1 VEGGASSLEAPATIG
16 EFWVW
21 KPGDRR
27 YTATA
32 CETKEIPM
40 GIEVGFLGL
49 VLLALNIWAILNVVQ
64 SGASMGGK
72 VIWILL
78 ILVFPLLG
86 FVIWLFAGPRGSKAR

>member
-1 VEGGASSLEAPATIG
+1 
-16 EFWVW
+16 
-21 KPGDRR
+21 
-27 YTATA
+27 
-32 CETKEIPM
+32 M

-49 VLLALNIWAILNVVQ
+49 VLLALDIWAILNVVQ

-86 FVIWLFAGPRGSKAR
+86 FVIWLFVGPRGSKAR